1 MCGVACEVAPGP
13 NHPKLKTWRAKAAAT
28 VWDEETGTPVNGAR
42 AYRSFTNK
50 LTAWYESAVPSMI
63 NDVGGVQAPSN
74 EAIAQLT
81 KISEAF
87 VEEVLAAGAMQGIAR
102 LGLPD
107 TETFNTGNEVAMAY
121 IRNRGLA
128 LATDIPETL
137 KGHVAAAIEK
147 ELAAG
152 TTTAGL
158 RDAIKDAAPDLT
170 EWQAVRVAR
179 TETANAFCE
188 GQRQAWAE
196 RGVEKKQW
204 LVAGGPCP
212 ICSAIADK
220 YPNEIPIGEMFSVD
234 GYTGQAPAAH
244 PNCRCDLAPGLEY
257 END

>member
-1 MCGVACEVAPGP
+1 MCGVACEVAPGSS
-13 NHPKLKTWRAKAAAT
+13 HPKLKTWRAKAAAT
-28 VWDEETGTPVNGAR
+28 VWDDETGTPANASR
-42 AYRSFTNK
+42 AYQSFTNK
-50 LTAWYESAVPSMI
+50 LTAWYEDAVPSMI
-63 NDVGGVQAPSN
+63 NDVGVAQAPSN
-74 EAIAQLT
+74 DAIAKLT

-107 TETFNTGNEVAMAY
+107 SETFSTGNEVAMSY
-121 IRNRGLA
+121 IRNRGLE
-128 LATDIPETL
+128 LATTIPETL
-137 KGHVAAAIEK
+137 KGHVAAAIER

-152 TTTAGL
+152 TTVANL
-158 RDAIKDAAPDLT
+158 RDAIKETAPDLS

-196 RGVEKKQW
+196 RGVQKKQW

-212 ICSAIADK
+212 ICSEIATK
-220 YPNEIPIGEMFSVD
+220 YPGEIPIGEMFSVE
-234 GYTGQAPAAH
+234 GYTGQGPAAH

-257 END
+257 NDE